1 MEQVPPEVSHER
13 FNRLKAL
20 VDDLTAAHSGAMVG
34 KTYEVLVDGTSKRD
48 SNVLSGYA
56 RNGKLVNFVGPSY
69 LTGCFVKVKIL
80 ESHVYSL
87 KGEMVEDPLVAKARD
102 VAFHMEHDPLLKEY
116 ASLNNEISSD
126 PEIKRGR
133 TNIKRRKKNMRLF

>member
-1 MEQVPPEVSHER
+1 ME
-13 FNRLKAL
+13 L
-20 VDDLTAAHSGAMVG
+20 
-34 KTYEVLVDGTSKRD
+34 
-48 SNVLSGYA
+48 
-56 RNGKLVNFVGPSY
+56 

-126 PEIKRGR
+126 PEIKAMGEELVKAKKELALSTGTDKHKEKKEEYESILAKIRNHPLLQNR
-133 TNIKRRKKNMRLF
+133 DALTERVESELIAIRDSIK